1 MHGIA
6 SRLLTT
12 RSSQIRSNPPQLQR
26 ASVAPASIMN
36 GCHKLRTAHQKG
48 SNMSTKIYVGNLP
61 YSVDDA
67 SLKSNFSEFGSVS
80 SAKVMMDR
88 ETGRSKGF
96 GFVEMA
102 SLEVAQ
108 AAITGLHGM
117 SVDGRSIV
125 VNLARPR
132 EDSNKSGG
140 YSPAGYT
147 ATQRKDVGYGT
158 GGYGGGRY

>member
-1 MHGIA
+1 
-6 SRLLTT
+6 
-12 RSSQIRSNPPQLQR
+12 
-26 ASVAPASIMN
+26 
-36 GCHKLRTAHQKG
+36 
-48 SNMSTKIYVGNLP
+48 MSTKIYVGNLP
-61 YSVDDA
+61 YSVTDDI
-67 SLKSNFSEFGSVS
+67 LQSNFAEFGGVS

-102 SLEVAQ
+102 NAEVAQ
-108 AAITGLHGM
+108 AAITALHGM

-132 EDSNKSGG
+132 EASGGAGG
-140 YSPAGYT
+140 YSAGGYNT
-147 ATQRKDVGYGT
+147 GARSDVGYGN

>member
-1 MHGIA
+1 M
-6 SRLLTT
+6 
-12 RSSQIRSNPPQLQR
+12 SS
-26 ASVAPASIMN
+26 
-36 GCHKLRTAHQKG
+36 
-48 SNMSTKIYVGNLP
+48 KIYVGNLP
-61 YSVDDA
+61 YSVTGPI
-67 SLKSNFSEFGSVS
+67 LESNFAEYGGVV

-102 SLEVAQ
+102 SEDAAR
-108 AAITGLHGM
+108 AAIKELDGM

-132 EDSNKSGG
+132 EENRASGG
-140 YSPAGYT
+140 YRADGFEAASRA
-147 ATQRKDVGYGT
+147 DVGYGN

>member
-1 MHGIA
+1 M
-6 SRLLTT
+6 
-12 RSSQIRSNPPQLQR
+12 SS
-26 ASVAPASIMN
+26 
-36 GCHKLRTAHQKG
+36 
-48 SNMSTKIYVGNLP
+48 KIYVGNLP
-61 YSVDDA
+61 YSVNDSA
-67 SLKSNFSEFGSVS
+67 LESNFSEFGSVT

-102 SLEVAQ
+102 SAEVAQ
-108 AAITGLHGM
+108 AAITALHGM

-132 EDSNKSGG
+132 EASGGGGGGGGGG
-140 YSPAGYT
+140 YSENGYS
-147 ATQRKDVGYGT
+147 ASKRADVGYGN

>member
-1 MHGIA
+1 MG
-6 SRLLTT
+6 
-12 RSSQIRSNPPQLQR
+12 N
-26 ASVAPASIMN
+26 
-36 GCHKLRTAHQKG
+36 KL
-48 SNMSTKIYVGNLP
+48 YVGNLA
-61 YSVDDA
+61 YSVRDE
-67 SLKSNFSEFGSVS
+67 SLQEAFSQFGAVT

-102 SLEVAQ
+102 SAEVAQ
-108 AAITGLHGM
+108 AAISALHGM

-132 EDSNKSGG
+132 EEGGARSGG
-140 YSPAGYT
+140 AGGYT
-147 ATQRKDVGYGT
+147 ASKRADVGYGT

>member
-1 MHGIA
+1 
-6 SRLLTT
+6 
-12 RSSQIRSNPPQLQR
+12 
-26 ASVAPASIMN
+26 
-36 GCHKLRTAHQKG
+36 
-48 SNMSTKIYVGNLP
+48 MSTKIYVGNLP
-61 YSVDDA
+61 YSVTDD
-67 SLKSNFSEFGSVS
+67 SLQSNFAEFGGVS

-102 SLEVAQ
+102 SPEVAQ
-108 AAITGLHGM
+108 AAISALHGM

-132 EDSNKSGG
+132 EAGG
-140 YSPAGYT
+140 SAGGAGGYT
-147 ATQRKDVGYGT
+147 ASKRADVGYGN

>member
-1 MHGIA
+1 M
-6 SRLLTT
+6 
-12 RSSQIRSNPPQLQR
+12 SS
-26 ASVAPASIMN
+26 
-36 GCHKLRTAHQKG
+36 
-48 SNMSTKIYVGNLP
+48 KIYVGNLP
-61 YSVDDA
+61 YSVTDS
-67 SLKSNFSEFGSVS
+67 SLESNFSEFGSVN

-102 SLEVAQ
+102 SAEAAQ

-132 EDSNKSGG
+132 EERSGGGSGG
-140 YSPAGYT
+140 YSANGYSAGNRPET
-147 ATQRKDVGYGT
+147 GYGT

>member
-1 MHGIA
+1 
-6 SRLLTT
+6 
-12 RSSQIRSNPPQLQR
+12 
-26 ASVAPASIMN
+26 
-36 GCHKLRTAHQKG
+36 
-48 SNMSTKIYVGNLP
+48 MSKKIYVGNLP
-61 YSVDDA
+61 YSVTDS
-67 SLKSNFSEFGSVS
+67 SLESNFAEFGRVS

-102 SLEVAQ
+102 SAEVAQ
-108 AAITGLHGM
+108 AAITGLNGM

-132 EDSNKSGG
+132 EESSGSGG
-140 YSPAGYT
+140 YSPAGYS
-147 ATQRKDVGYGT
+147 AAKRSDVGYGT

>member
-1 MHGIA
+1 M
-6 SRLLTT
+6 
-12 RSSQIRSNPPQLQR
+12 
-26 ASVAPASIMN
+26 SV
-36 GCHKLRTAHQKG
+36 
-48 SNMSTKIYVGNLP
+48 KIYVGNLP
-61 YSVDDA
+61 YSVNDD
-67 SLKSNFSEFGSVS
+67 SLQSNFAEFGKVS

-102 SLEVAQ
+102 SEVAQ
-108 AAITGLHGM
+108 AAISALHGM

-132 EDSNKSGG
+132 EASGGSGG
-140 YSPAGYT
+140 YGAGGYS
-147 ATQRKDVGYGT
+147 ASNRSDVGYGT

>member
-1 MHGIA
+1 MV
-6 SRLLTT
+6 
-12 RSSQIRSNPPQLQR
+12 R
-26 ASVAPASIMN
+26 AIIE
-36 GCHKLRTAHQKG
+36 KG
-48 SNMSTKIYVGNLP
+48 SFMSKKIYVGNLP
-61 YSVDDA
+61 YSVTDA
-67 SLKSNFSEFGSVS
+67 TLESNFSEFGGVA

-102 SLEVAQ
+102 SAEVAQ
-108 AAITGLHGM
+108 VAIKALDGM

-132 EDSNKSGG
+132 EASGG
-140 YSPAGYT
+140 AGAYGADGFKAT
-147 ATQRKDVGYGT
+147 ARADVGYGT